1 MDENNNDDF
10 DLLAF
15 LNREV
20 PIDPALRRPQ
30 RRDSRALLPESDE
43 QFARRVAAYD
53 RYMQVGE
60 IF

>member
-1 MDENNNDDF
+1 MPDNNNDDF
-10 DLLAF
+10 DLLAI

-30 RRDSRALLPESDE
+30 RRDSMSFPESDE
-43 QFARRVAAYD
+43 QFARRVA
-53 RYMQVGE
+53 RYERYLEVGE